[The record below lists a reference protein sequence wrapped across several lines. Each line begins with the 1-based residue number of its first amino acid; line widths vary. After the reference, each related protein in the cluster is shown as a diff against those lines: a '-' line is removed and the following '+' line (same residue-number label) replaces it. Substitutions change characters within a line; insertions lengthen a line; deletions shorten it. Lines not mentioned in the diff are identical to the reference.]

1 MTPLCQALVQSVRIA
16 VSATCGVALVGIPTA
31 YFLARRRFW
40 GKGIV
45 ETLLTVPL
53 VLPPTIVGYFLL
65 VLLGHNGYLARLVH
79 WNGIFWTWYG
89 AALAAGVVA
98 FPLLLLPARAAF
110 AQVDRELEDV
120 SRLMGANRLQVFW
133 HVSLPLAMPGI
144 AAGILL
150 AFARAL
156 GEFGAT
162 VMVLGI
168 QDRTSTL
175 PIYVYSQF
183 EELNPSGLLPAV
195 LLLTAT
201 TLGVIVL
208 YNRLPASRG

>member
-1 MTPLCQALVQSVRIA
+1 
-16 VSATCGVALVGIPTA
+16 
-31 YFLARRRFW
+31 
-40 GKGIV
+40 
-45 ETLLTVPL
+45 
-53 VLPPTIVGYFLL
+53 
-65 VLLGHNGYLARLVH
+65 
-79 WNGIFWTWYG
+79 
-89 AALAAGVVA
+89 
-98 FPLLLLPARAAF
+98 
-110 AQVDRELEDV
+110 VDRELEDV
-120 SRLMGANRLQVFW
+120 PRLIGANRLQVFW
-133 HVSLPLAMPGI
+133 YVSLPLAMPGI
-144 AAGILL
+144 SAGILL

-183 EELNPSGLLPAV
+183 EELNPAGLLPAV

-201 TLGVIVL
+201 TLGVIIL